1 MSDSELTRPKRVS
14 PDEVSFEERKSL
26 LEAMRPE
33 DMGLGYREEQTMTQ
47 MVFYSFVRHRPA
59 MIGTVIILLFAL
71 AAIFAPSLTSFD
83 PEKTNLDMMLEPPSA
98 QHVMG
103 TDELGRDLLTRI
115 FYGGRVSLSIGVM
128 AMALAVGVGAV
139 VGGLAGFYGGWVDNV
154 LMRFTDMMLAFPQLF
169 VLIILSIA
177 LRDLPIEAL
186 RGTAFASVLTI
197 VLVIA
202 ILAWMRVAR
211 LVRASFLALKEKEFV
226 EAARC
231 AGVPNWRIML
241 RHLLPNAMS
250 PIIVAATFR
259 VATSIITE
267 SGLSYL
273 GFGVQPP
280 TPTWG
285 NMLKNAQDQ
294 MTRAPWTAVF
304 PGLMIF
310 IAVIAINFIG
320 DGLRDALDPYKV
332 ES

>member
-1 MSDSELTRPKRVS
+1 MSDSEVTQTQSETATAAGREPRTLAEAIAPDKR
-14 PDEVSFEERKSL
+14 
-26 LEAMRPE
+26 
-33 DMGLGYREEQTMTQ
+33 YREEQTMAQ
-47 MVFYSFVRHRPA
+47 MVWRAYRRHKPA
-59 MIGTVIILLFAL
+59 MIGSFVILLFAL
-71 AAIFAPSLTSFD
+71 TAIFAPYLTPYD
-83 PEKTNLDMMLEPPSA
+83 PEKTSLDEMLRPPSA
-98 QHVMG
+98 AHIMG

-128 AMALAVGVGAV
+128 AMALAVILGAL
-139 VGGLAGFYGGWVDNV
+139 VGGVAGFYGGWVDNI
-154 LMRFTDMMLAFPQLF
+154 LMRFVDMMLAFPSLF
-169 VLIILSIA
+169 ILIILALA

-186 RGTAFASVLTI
+186 RGTAFASIFSI

-202 ILAWMRVAR
+202 VLAWMQVAR
-211 LVRASFLALKEKEFV
+211 LVRASFLSLKEKEFI

-231 AGVPNWRIML
+231 AGVSNRRIML

-294 MTRAPWTAVF
+294 MTRAPWTAIF

-332 ES
+332 S

>member
-1 MSDSELTRPKRVS
+1 MAET
-14 PDEVSFEERKSL
+14 
-26 LEAMRPE
+26 EAVA
-33 DMGLGYREEQTMTQ
+33 GLSSQTMYREEQTMAQ
-47 MVFYSFVRHRPA
+47 MVWRAFRRHRPA
-59 MIGTVIILLFAL
+59 MIGLVTIVVFVL
-71 AAIFAPSLTSFD
+71 AAIFAPVISPYD
-83 PEKTNLDMMLEPPSA
+83 PERSSLSEKENPPCIHLLGCPSDQP
-98 QHVMG
+98 QHIMG

-115 FYGGRVSLSIGVM
+115 LYGGRVSLSIGVM
-128 AMALAVGVGAV
+128 AMALAVLVGASI
-139 VGGLAGFYGGWVDNV
+139 GGISGFYGGWVDNI

-169 VLIILSIA
+169 ILIILAIA

-186 RGTAFASVLTI
+186 RGTAFASIMSI

-202 ILAWMRVAR
+202 VLAWMQVAR
-211 LVRASFLALKEKEFV
+211 LVRASFLSLKEKEFS

-231 AGVPNWRIML
+231 LGVPNWRIMM

-285 NMLKNAQDQ
+285 NMLKNAQTM
-294 MTRAPWTAVF
+294 MTRAPWTAIF

-310 IAVIAINFIG
+310 ITVIAINFIG

-332 ES
+332 EG

>member
-1 MSDSELTRPKRVS
+1 MAESVVDLAPKY
-14 PDEVSFEERKSL
+14 RK
-26 LEAMRPE
+26 
-33 DMGLGYREEQTMTQ
+33 EQTMAQ
-47 MVFYSFVRHRPA
+47 MIWRSYLRHKPA
-59 MIGTVIILLFAL
+59 MIGTVIVLIFAL
-71 AAIFAPSLTSFD
+71 TAIFARYLTPFD
-83 PEKTNLDMMLEPPSA
+83 PEKTELTNMLQPPSA
-98 QHVMG
+98 EHLMG
-103 TDELGRDLLTRI
+103 TDELGRDLLTRLL
-115 FYGGRVSLSIGVM
+115 YGGRVSLSIGVM
-128 AMALAVGVGAV
+128 AMALAVTVGAV
-139 VGGLAGFYGGWVDNV
+139 VGGLSGFYGGWVDNV
-154 LMRFTDMMLAFPQLF
+154 LMRFTDMMLAFPSLF
-169 VLIILSIA
+169 VLIILSLA
-177 LRDLPIEAL
+177 LRDIPIEVL
-186 RGTAFASVLTI
+186 RGTAFASIFSI

-202 ILAWMRVAR
+202 VLAWMRVAR
-211 LVRASFLALKEKEFV
+211 LVRAAFLSLKEKEFI

-231 AGVPNWRIML
+231 SGASNVRIMM

-294 MTRAPWTAVF
+294 MTRAPWTAIF

-332 ES
+332 E

>member
-1 MSDSELTRPKRVS
+1 MSDSEAVRPHEMAAENDDQR
-14 PDEVSFEERKSL
+14 RKTL
-26 LEAMRPE
+26 LEAMSPR
-33 DMGLGYREEQTMTQ
+33 DLGLGYREEQTMTQ
-47 MVFYSFVRHRPA
+47 MVWRSYRRHKPA
-59 MIGTVIILLFAL
+59 MIGTVIVLMFAL
-71 AAIFAPSLTSFD
+71 AAIFAPLLSPYD
-83 PEKTNLDMMLEPPSA
+83 PEKTSLSEKLDPPSA
-98 QHVMG
+98 QHIMG
-103 TDELGRDLLTRI
+103 TDELGRDQLTRI
-115 FYGGRVSLSIGVM
+115 LYGGRVSLSIGVM
-128 AMALAVGVGAV
+128 AMALAVTVGATI
-139 VGGLAGFYGGWVDNV
+139 GGLAGFYGGWVDNI

-169 VLIILSIA
+169 ILIILALA
-177 LRDLPIEAL
+177 LRDIPIDAL
-186 RGTAFASVLTI
+186 RGTAFASIFSI

-202 ILAWMRVAR
+202 VLAWMQVAR
-211 LVRASFLALKEKEFV
+211 LVRASFLSLKEKEFI

-231 AGVPNWRIML
+231 AGVPNRRIMI

-294 MTRAPWTAVF
+294 MTRAPWTAIF

-332 ES
+332 ET

>member
-1 MSDSELTRPKRVS
+1 MAEGELDGAGGAVAALTGQK
-14 PDEVSFEERKSL
+14 
-26 LEAMRPE
+26 M
-33 DMGLGYREEQTMTQ
+33 YREEQTMAQ
-47 MVFYSFVRHRPA
+47 MVWRAFRRHKPA
-59 MIGTVIILLFAL
+59 MIGLAIMVVLAL
-71 AAIFAPSLTSFD
+71 AAILAPYISPYD
-83 PEKTNLDMMLEPPSA
+83 PGAQDLDRRFEPPSVE
-98 QHVMG
+98 HIMG

-115 FYGGRVSLSIGVM
+115 LYGGRVSLSIGVM
-128 AMALAVGVGAV
+128 AMGLAVIVGAT
-139 VGGLAGFYGGWVDNV
+139 VGGLAGYYGGRVDNI

-169 VLIILSIA
+169 VLIILALA

-186 RGTAFASVLTI
+186 RGTPFASIFSI

-202 ILAWMRVAR
+202 VLAWMQVAR
-211 LVRASFLALKEKEFV
+211 LVRASFLSLKEKEFT

-231 AGVPNWRIML
+231 LGVSDRRIML
-241 RHLLPNAMS
+241 RHLLPNALS

-285 NMLKNAQDQ
+285 NMLKNAQEQ
-294 MTRAPWTAVF
+294 MTMAPWTAIF

-310 IAVIAINFIG
+310 VTVIAINFIG
-320 DGLRDALDPYKV
+320 DGLRDALDPYKT
-332 ES
+332 ER

>member
-1 MSDSELTRPKRVS
+1 MPNSEAVQPQEKPLLDLAPK
-14 PDEVSFEERKSL
+14 
-26 LEAMRPE
+26 
-33 DMGLGYREEQTMTQ
+33 YREEQTMGQ
-47 MVFYSFVRHRPA
+47 LVWRSYRRHKPA
-59 MIGTVIILLFAL
+59 MIGTVIILIFAL
-71 AAIFAPSLTSFD
+71 AAIFAPYISPWD
-83 PEKTNLDMMLEPPSA
+83 PEKTNLDAMLEPPSA
-98 QHVMG
+98 RHIMG

-115 FYGGRVSLSIGVM
+115 LYGGRVSLSIGVM
-128 AMALAVGVGAV
+128 AMALAVVVGAI
-139 VGGLAGFYGGWVDNV
+139 VGGVAGFYGGWVDNI
-154 LMRFTDMMLAFPQLF
+154 LMRFTDMMLAFPSLF
-169 VLIILSIA
+169 ILIILSLA
-177 LRDLPIEAL
+177 LRDIPIEAL
-186 RGTAFASVLTI
+186 RGTAFASVFSI

-202 ILAWMRVAR
+202 VLAWMRVAR
-211 LVRASFLALKEKEFV
+211 LVRASFLSLKEKEFIG
-226 EAARC
+226 AARSS
-231 AGVPNWRIML
+231 GVPNWRIMV

-294 MTRAPWTAVF
+294 MTRAPWTAIF

-320 DGLRDALDPYKV
+320 DGLRDALDPYKA
-332 ES
+332 ET

>member
-1 MSDSELTRPKRVS
+1 MADSEAVQPQEKPVLDLSPK
-14 PDEVSFEERKSL
+14 
-26 LEAMRPE
+26 
-33 DMGLGYREEQTMTQ
+33 YREQQTMGQ
-47 MVFYSFVRHRPA
+47 LIWHSYRRHKPA
-59 MIGTVIILLFAL
+59 MIGTVIILIFAL
-71 AAIFAPSLTSFD
+71 AAIFASYISPWD
-83 PEKTNLDMMLEPPSA
+83 PKKTNLDAMLQPPSA
-98 QHVMG
+98 EHIMG

-115 FYGGRVSLSIGVM
+115 LYGGRVSLSIGVM
-128 AMALAVGVGAV
+128 AMALAVVVGAV
-139 VGGLAGFYGGWVDNV
+139 VGGVAGFYGGWVDNV
-154 LMRFTDMMLAFPQLF
+154 LMRFTDMMLAFPSLF
-169 VLIILSIA
+169 ILIILSLA
-177 LRDLPIEAL
+177 LRDIPIEAL
-186 RGTAFASVLTI
+186 RGTAFASVFSI

-202 ILAWMRVAR
+202 VLAWMRVAR
-211 LVRASFLALKEKEFV
+211 LVRASFLSLKEKEFI
-226 EAARC
+226 EAARSS
-231 AGVPNWRIML
+231 GVPNWRIMV

-294 MTRAPWTAVF
+294 MTRAPWTAIF

-320 DGLRDALDPYKV
+320 DGLRDALDPYKA
-332 ES
+332 ET

>member
-1 MSDSELTRPKRVS
+1 MSQAEAVAELTTQK
-14 PDEVSFEERKSL
+14 
-26 LEAMRPE
+26 M
-33 DMGLGYREEQTMTQ
+33 YREEQTMVQ
-47 MVFYSFVRHRPA
+47 MVWRAFRRHKPA
-59 MIGTVIILLFAL
+59 MIGLSIMILFAL
-71 AAIFAPSLTSFD
+71 TSILAPYITPYD
-83 PEKTNLDMMLEPPSA
+83 PEKTELTRMLEPPSA
-98 QHVMG
+98 DHIMG

-115 FYGGRVSLSIGVM
+115 LYGGRVSLSIGVM
-128 AMALAVGVGAV
+128 AMGLAVIVGAA
-139 VGGLAGFYGGWVDNV
+139 VGGLAGFYGGWVDNI

-169 VLIILSIA
+169 VLIILALA

-186 RGTAFASVLTI
+186 RGTAFASIFSI

-202 ILAWMRVAR
+202 VLAWMQVAR
-211 LVRASFLALKEKEFV
+211 LVRASFLSLKEKEFT

-231 AGVPNWRIML
+231 LGVSNLRIML
-241 RHLLPNAMS
+241 RHLLPNALS

-285 NMLKNAQDQ
+285 NMLKNAQEQ
-294 MTRAPWTAVF
+294 MTRAPWTALF

-332 ES
+332 EG

>member
-1 MSDSELTRPKRVS
+1 MAESVVDLAPKY
-14 PDEVSFEERKSL
+14 RK
-26 LEAMRPE
+26 
-33 DMGLGYREEQTMTQ
+33 EQTMAQ
-47 MVFYSFVRHRPA
+47 MIWRSYLRHKPA
-59 MIGTVIILLFAL
+59 MIGTVIVLIFAL
-71 AAIFAPSLTSFD
+71 TAIFARYLTPFD
-83 PEKTNLDMMLEPPSA
+83 PEKTELTNMLQPPSA
-98 QHVMG
+98 EHLMG
-103 TDELGRDLLTRI
+103 TDELGRDLLTRLL
-115 FYGGRVSLSIGVM
+115 YGGRVSLSIGVM
-128 AMALAVGVGAV
+128 AMALAVTVGAV
-139 VGGLAGFYGGWVDNV
+139 VGGLSGFYGGWVDNV
-154 LMRFTDMMLAFPQLF
+154 LMRFTDMMLAFPSLF
-169 VLIILSIA
+169 VLIILSLA
-177 LRDLPIEAL
+177 LRDIPIEVL
-186 RGTAFASVLTI
+186 RGTAFASIFSI

-202 ILAWMRVAR
+202 VLAWMRVAR
-211 LVRASFLALKEKEFV
+211 LVRAAFLSLKEKEFI

-231 AGVPNWRIML
+231 SGASNVRIMM

-294 MTRAPWTAVF
+294 MTRAPWTAIF
-304 PGLMIF
+304 PGIMIF

-332 ES
+332 ER

>member
-1 MSDSELTRPKRVS
+1 MSVAEDAPVVS
-14 PDEVSFEERKSL
+14 
-26 LEAMRPE
+26 
-33 DMGLGYREEQTMTQ
+33 LGAKYREEQTMAQ
-47 MVFYSFVRHRPA
+47 MVWRSFRRHKPA
-59 MIGTVIILLFAL
+59 MLGLTVMVLFAL
-71 AAIFAPSLTSFD
+71 AAILAPYLSPYD
-83 PEKTNLDMMLEPPSA
+83 PEKTQLTKMLQPPSA
-98 QHVMG
+98 EHIMG

-115 FYGGRVSLSIGVM
+115 LYGGRVSLSIGVM
-128 AMALAVGVGAV
+128 AMGLAVFVGAAVGALAGY
-139 VGGLAGFYGGWVDNV
+139 YGGWVDNI

-169 VLIILSIA
+169 VLIILAIA
-177 LRDLPIEAL
+177 LRDIPIEAL
-186 RGTAFASVLTI
+186 RGTAFASVFSI

-202 ILAWMRVAR
+202 VLAWMQVAR
-211 LVRASFLALKEKEFV
+211 LVRASFLSLKEKEFT

-231 AGVPNWRIML
+231 LGVRNGRIML
-241 RHLLPNAMS
+241 RHLMPNAIS

-294 MTRAPWTAVF
+294 MTRAPWTAIF

-310 IAVIAINFIG
+310 ITVIAINFIG
-320 DGLRDALDPYKV
+320 DGLRDAMDPYKV
-332 ES
+332 E

>member
-1 MSDSELTRPKRVS
+1 MSDSEAVETQEKPVLDLSPK
-14 PDEVSFEERKSL
+14 
-26 LEAMRPE
+26 
-33 DMGLGYREEQTMTQ
+33 YREQQTMRQ
-47 MVFYSFVRHRPA
+47 LIWRSYRRHKPA
-59 MIGTVIILLFAL
+59 MIGTIIVLVFAL
-71 AAIFAPSLTSFD
+71 AAIFAPYISPWD
-83 PEKTNLDMMLEPPSA
+83 PKKTNLDAMLQPPSA
-98 QHVMG
+98 EHIMG

-115 FYGGRVSLSIGVM
+115 LYGGRVSLSIGVM
-128 AMALAVGVGAV
+128 AMALAVVVGAI
-139 VGGLAGFYGGWVDNV
+139 VGGVAGFYGGWVDNV

-169 VLIILSIA
+169 ILIILALA
-177 LRDLPIEAL
+177 LRDIPIEAL
-186 RGTAFASVLTI
+186 RGTAFASVFSI

-202 ILAWMRVAR
+202 VLAWMRVAR
-211 LVRASFLALKEKEFV
+211 LVRASFLSLKEKEFI
-226 EAARC
+226 EAARSC
-231 AGVPNWRIML
+231 GVSNLRIMI

-294 MTRAPWTAVF
+294 MTRAPWTAIF

-332 ES
+332 ET

>member
-1 MSDSELTRPKRVS
+1 MSQA
-14 PDEVSFEERKSL
+14 
-26 LEAMRPE
+26 EAVAEFAAQKM
-33 DMGLGYREEQTMTQ
+33 YREEQTMAQ
-47 MVFYSFVRHRPA
+47 MVWRAFRRHRPA
-59 MIGTVIILLFAL
+59 MVGLSIMIICA
-71 AAIFAPSLTSFD
+71 LTSILAPYITPYD
-83 PEKTNLDMMLEPPSA
+83 PEKIQLTRMLEPPSA
-98 QHVMG
+98 EHIMG

-115 FYGGRVSLSIGVM
+115 LYGGRVSLSIGIM
-128 AMALAVGVGAV
+128 AMGLAVIVGAA
-139 VGGLAGFYGGWVDNV
+139 VGGLAGFYGGWVDNI

-169 VLIILSIA
+169 VLIILALA

-186 RGTAFASVLTI
+186 RGTAFASIFSI

-202 ILAWMRVAR
+202 VLAWMQVAR
-211 LVRASFLALKEKEFV
+211 LVRASFLSLKEKEFT

-231 AGVPNWRIML
+231 LGVSNLRIML
-241 RHLLPNAMS
+241 RHLLPNALS

-285 NMLKNAQDQ
+285 NMLKNAQEQ
-294 MTRAPWTAVF
+294 MTRAPWTALF

-310 IAVIAINFIG
+310 VTVIAINFIG
-320 DGLRDALDPYKV
+320 DGLRDALDPYKS
-332 ES
+332 EG

>member
-1 MSDSELTRPKRVS
+1 MSET
-14 PDEVSFEERKSL
+14 
-26 LEAMRPE
+26 EAVA
-33 DMGLGYREEQTMTQ
+33 GLASQKMYREEQTMAQ
-47 MVFYSFVRHRPA
+47 MVWRAFRRHRPA
-59 MIGTVIILLFAL
+59 MIGLVTIVVFVL
-71 AAIFAPSLTSFD
+71 AAIFAPVISPYD
-83 PEKTNLDMMLEPPSA
+83 PERSSLSEKENPPCIHLLGCPSDQP
-98 QHVMG
+98 QHIMG
-103 TDELGRDLLTRI
+103 TDELGRDLFTRI
-115 FYGGRVSLSIGVM
+115 LYGGRVSLSIGVM
-128 AMALAVGVGAV
+128 AMALAVLVGASI
-139 VGGLAGFYGGWVDNV
+139 GGLSGFYGGWVDNI

-169 VLIILSIA
+169 ILIILAIA

-186 RGTAFASVLTI
+186 RGTAFASVMSI

-202 ILAWMRVAR
+202 VLAWMQVAR
-211 LVRASFLALKEKEFV
+211 LVRASFLSLKEKEFS

-231 AGVPNWRIML
+231 LGVPNWRIML

-285 NMLKNAQDQ
+285 NMLKNAQTM
-294 MTRAPWTAVF
+294 MTRAPWTAIF

-310 IAVIAINFIG
+310 VTVIAINFIG

-332 ES
+332 EG